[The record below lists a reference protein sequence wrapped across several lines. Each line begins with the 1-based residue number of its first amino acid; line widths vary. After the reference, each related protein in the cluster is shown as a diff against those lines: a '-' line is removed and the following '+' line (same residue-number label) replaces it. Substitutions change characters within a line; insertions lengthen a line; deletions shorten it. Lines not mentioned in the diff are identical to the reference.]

1 MEIWISQIM
10 SAGLFLSDL
19 SIKEKG
25 REFANLFNVPSE
37 NIKYPNGW
45 LFKFKYRN
53 ILKTHRLHGEAASV
67 PFDIV
72 FDERLRLRELLSQ
85 YNPK

>member
-1 MEIWISQIM
+1 MEIWISQVM

-25 REFANLFNVPSE
+25 RKFANLFNVPSE
-37 NIKYPNGW
+37 NIKCSNGW
-45 LFKFKYRN
+45 LYKFKYCN
-53 ILKTHRLHGEAASV
+53 NLKIYRLHGEAASV
-67 PFDIV
+67 LLDIV